1 MPDFNRDPREKRM
14 SLDEI
19 EAAEQA
25 EMAENKKFNLF
36 SRAYRDG
43 KGVDKEEAAIADNP
57 TFINFFRLCWRK
69 INELLSVNLISIVGN
84 FPIFFFLFAMS
95 GYMSI
100 HTTSPNYAV
109 YGPLW
114 GAKLFHNSPAVS
126 ALWTM
131 YGRTSPV
138 TVHTAGDYIF
148 MGLAFLLL
156 LTHGPVRAG
165 VTYLLRN
172 MFRAKPVM
180 MLQDFFD
187 AIRRNLRQA
196 LIVGAL
202 DLIVLALMVYDIVF
216 FYLNFQASTMMSAMF
231 FLSLWMIVLYWV
243 MRPYIWLQLVTFDI
257 SIWKNVKNA
266 LRFTAVGLKRNFL
279 VFLGTL
285 FMAGFE
291 YMLLVVYFPLGV
303 IFPFVILP
311 SVLMMMGVYGAFPV
325 IKKHMIDPYYEN
337 A

>member
-25 EMAENKKFNLF
+25 EMAEKKKFNLF

-126 ALWTM
+126 AQKLILASQIS
-131 YGRTSPV
+131 SPACEKSSIRP
-138 TVHTAGDYIF
+138 TICPGISPSGTT
-148 MGLAFLLL
+148 
-156 LTHGPVRAG
+156 LTGNSIDCSTQISSAAVR
-165 VTYLLRN
+165 
-172 MFRAKPVM
+172 
-180 MLQDFFD
+180 QS
-187 AIRRNLRQA
+187 
-196 LIVGAL
+196 
-202 DLIVLALMVYDIVF
+202 
-216 FYLNFQASTMMSAMF
+216 ASAPNNS
-231 FLSLWMIVLYWV
+231 
-243 MRPYIWLQLVTFDI
+243 
-257 SIWKNVKNA
+257 
-266 LRFTAVGLKRNFL
+266 
-279 VFLGTL
+279 
-285 FMAGFE
+285 
-291 YMLLVVYFPLGV
+291 
-303 IFPFVILP
+303 
-311 SVLMMMGVYGAFPV
+311 
-325 IKKHMIDPYYEN
+325 
-337 A
+337 